1 MCATAC
7 SKDALEVVGQE
18 MSAGEVMAEM
28 EKDRPFYRR
37 SSGGVTLGG
46 GEPLVQ
52 HRFASELLKAAQ
64 ASYLHTAIETCGHAP
79 WPRLAA
85 VLEHVDL
92 R

>member
-7 SKDALEVVGQE
+7 SKDALKVVGQE
-18 MSAGEVMAEM
+18 MSAGEVMAEV

-37 SSGGVTLGG
+37 SGGGVTLGG

-52 HRFASELLKAAQ
+52 HRFASELLKADQ